1 MPARKTI
8 LIVEDDPDTLEML
21 ATYFQAQGYDV
32 LTACMGEDALK
43 ICQETPPDL
52 ILQDIRLP
60 DIVGYE
66 VYRRLQRN
74 LRTSRIPVIFL
85 TELKERDDRITGL
98 KLGAVDYITK
108 PFDMQELRLR
118 VRNIMRRAGH
128 GSLVSPVTGLPET
141 EILDDRLRSLLGRE
155 DWAVLYIRLANVKAF
170 NDAYGFVAGDDALR
184 AVGLIISNT
193 LDEVGSMND
202 FVGHLS
208 KSEFLV
214 LTVPDRVTA
223 LRDKLTDRLGRAI
236 QYFYPLQ
243 DREQVAGEGQEKVKK
258 DVPALEVHIG
268 VLVGDSAAFTSI
280 REIKQAAKE
289 AGVPTKA

>member
-1 MPARKTI
+1 MPDRRTI

-32 LTACMGEDALK
+32 LTASMGEDALK

-60 DIVGYE
+60 DIMGYE

-118 VRNIMRRAGH
+118 VRNIMRRSGH

-155 DWAVLYIRLANVKAF
+155 DWAALYIRLTNVKAF

-214 LTVPDRVTA
+214 LTVPDRVAA
-223 LRDKLTDRLGRAI
+223 LREKLANRLGRAI

-243 DREQVAGEGQEKVKK
+243 DREQITGGQQEKATK
-258 DVPALEVHIG
+258 DVPVLGVHIG
-268 VLVGDSAAFTSI
+268 VLLGDSAAFTSI
-280 REIKQAAKE
+280 RDIKQAAKE
-289 AGVPTKA
+289 AGVPTEV